1 MHQGHEKSFR
11 WMLPFCENSSATHS
25 SDITSVDEGKE
36 IDYLTVLEEENLPTG
51 NYKEYIWKKE
61 NLHSD

>member
-1 MHQGHEKSFR
+1 
-11 WMLPFCENSSATHS
+11 MLPFCENSSAAHS

-51 NYKEYIWKKE
+51 NYKDYIWKKE

>member
-1 MHQGHEKSFR
+1 
-11 WMLPFCENSSATHS
+11 MLPFCENSSAAHS

-51 NYKEYIWKKE
+51 NYKEYILIKLQRVLFGFSVVHLKA
-61 NLHSD
+61 